1 MSDFLS
7 RYTSGALPP
16 TSHLTD
22 WTWPPLQPPIYFPS
36 ARRGQK
42 DIGGTSPP
50 FPPLPT
56 ITPHIFPQ
64 AKDSS
69 FAPPQPHAHT
79 ELSLASRSKRYTL
92 H

>member
-79 ELSLASRSKRYTL
+79 EL
-92 H
+92 